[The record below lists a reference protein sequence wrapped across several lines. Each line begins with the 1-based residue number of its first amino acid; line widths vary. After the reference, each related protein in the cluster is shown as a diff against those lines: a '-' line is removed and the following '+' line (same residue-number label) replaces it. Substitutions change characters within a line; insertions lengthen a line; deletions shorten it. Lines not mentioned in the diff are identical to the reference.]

1 MSMMCSIGG
10 KVLVGFALSVAL
22 LAAVARLDAQSTTV
36 YACVN
41 NSSGAI
47 KVVGAST
54 ACQSNETLNTWN
66 VTGAQGPAGADGPTG
81 ATGPQGIPGTNGVD
95 ATRPDPPCFDNTNR
109 YVDCGN
115 GTVTDTVTGLIW
127 LKNAGCLGFADWASA
142 NGLAATLANGQCGL
156 TDNSSPGD
164 WRLPNKD
171 EWTTTTARGIAL
183 GCMFANAPN
192 LTNDAGTGCLLFGST
207 SFTGVATIAPG
218 YWSSDSFLLSP
229 VFGWNAT
236 MHNGGIFGVLKV
248 TSLRVW
254 PVRGGPR

>member
-1 MSMMCSIGG
+1 MSMMCFDWRQGAGWVRVVSCAAGG
-10 KVLVGFALSVAL
+10 RRAARRAKYDGLCVREQFEWRDSKWWALRRPV
-22 LAAVARLDAQSTTV
+22 
-36 YACVN
+36 
-41 NSSGAI
+41 
-47 KVVGAST
+47 
-54 ACQSNETLNTWN
+54 QSNETPEHVERDRARKDRL
-66 VTGAQGPAGADGPTG
+66 GADGPTG

-171 EWTTTTARGIAL
+171 EWDHDDRSWDRPGVACSPTRQ
-183 GCMFANAPN
+183 N
-192 LTNDAGTGCLLFGST
+192 LTNDAGN
-207 SFTGVATIAPG
+207 GVPLVRIDVV
-218 YWSSDSFLLSP
+218 YWSGDDCSWLLVQRLLSTQAR
-229 VFGWNAT
+229 FSAGMRRCTTAA
-236 MHNGGIFGVLKV
+236 
-248 TSLRVW
+248 SSES
-254 PVRGGPR
+254 